1 MTAGASTNFFPPLQ
15 SNRLSS
21 SPFHF
26 SVSISKRGAV
36 TFPSF
41 PSNLRYYENRPS
53 SYPYVA
59 KGRSSGT
66 LAITCNSCHQPS
78 SLLSQGSSAPSPL
91 TRSGM
96 TSLASSPGQE
106 NRPPLEETAWR
117 RFPAPS
123 LIPVNM
129 LDKSFRRPR
138 TLLLGI
144 PLGSLGGPPP
154 PWPLGAR
161 PLGSA
166 FTGSCRGSGPSCAEG
181 SWGRPDRPRTEATR
195 RRAGAPVP
203 VPASGASR
211 PAPGRPPRPS

>member
-1 MTAGASTNFFPPLQ
+1 MKIDHPHTHTWPREG
-15 SNRLSS
+15 RL
-21 SPFHF
+21 
-26 SVSISKRGAV
+26 
-36 TFPSF
+36 
-41 PSNLRYYENRPS
+41 E
-53 SYPYVA
+53 
-59 KGRSSGT
+59 
-66 LAITCNSCHQPS
+66 
-78 SLLSQGSSAPSPL
+78 LLPSPAIPATNRHL
-91 TRSGM
+91 CDSRDPVPRLPQTRIGM

-166 FTGSCRGSGPSCAEG
+166 FTGSCRGSGPSSGAG
-181 SWGRPDRPRTEATR
+181 SWERPGRPRTEATR
-195 RRAGAPVP
+195 RRAGAPAP